1 MAKKSKPIMRS
12 TGLPGLDAQLGGG
25 TPPGRAHLLLCE
37 PMNAQELFAYHFAA
51 GGTHLP
57 AGTQFVATEVDADT
71 VKDSVAAFGGDLKHL
86 DVVVLEEDSDWEIPL
101 PEPGARYVLDSFS
114 TLAQG
119 AGWADA
125 FEELTILRR
134 EVRAGDGDLLACAIE
149 GLHAGLEAAQLRHWA
164 DGVLEMGFDRQGF
177 GLYPFLKITK
187 MRGVYGASRLLLFKE
202 TEKGLFMESTKRV
215 F

>member
-1 MAKKSKPIMRS
+1 MRS

-25 TPPGRAHLLLCE
+25 TPPGRALLLLSE

-57 AGTQFVATEVDADT
+57 AGSTFVATEVDADT
-71 VKDSVAAFGGDLKHL
+71 VKDAVEAFGGNLKRL
-86 DVVVLEEDSDWEIPL
+86 DVVALEEDGDWEIPL
-101 PEPGARYVLDSFS
+101 PEPGVRYVLDSFS

-119 AGWADA
+119 AGWDAA
-125 FEELTILRR
+125 FEELSILRR
-134 EVRAGDGDLLACAIE
+134 EVRAGEGDLLACAIE
-149 GLHAGLEAAQLRHWA
+149 GLHPGMEAARLRHWA

-177 GLYPFLKITK
+177 GLYPYLKITK
-187 MRGVYGASRLLLFKE
+187 LRGVYGASRLLLFKE